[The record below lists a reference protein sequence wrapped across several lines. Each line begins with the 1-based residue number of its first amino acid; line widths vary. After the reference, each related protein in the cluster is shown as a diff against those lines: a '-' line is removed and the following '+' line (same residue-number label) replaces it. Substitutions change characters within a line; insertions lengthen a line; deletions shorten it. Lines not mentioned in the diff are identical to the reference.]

1 MEPAA
6 KNANV
11 LLRGARSD
19 LYLRSVSELVDAD
32 EWSELNDRFYQT
44 LAFGT
49 GGLRGRTIGKIITG
63 AEQGNAL
70 EGERPEFPCV
80 GTNAM
85 NFFNISRATQG
96 LVAYLHDWPPRTR
109 ISVKP
114 KIVIA
119 HDPRFFSREFADLAA
134 QDCIRKRLRRICI
147 RRAAVRFRNFLLRFV
162 ISGQMP
168 AS

>member
-1 MEPAA
+1 MAEQFAAMPGHSEQLDSKISRAVADGQLMEPAA

-70 EGERPEFPCV
+70 EGERPEFPMRWNKCDEFLQRQSRNAGTGCV
-80 GTNAM
+80 P
-85 NFFNISRATQG
+85 SR
-96 LVAYLHDWPPRTR
+96 LPPR
-109 ISVKP
+109 
-114 KIVIA
+114 
-119 HDPRFFSREFADLAA
+119 PRNLSETHNCD
-134 QDCIRKRLRRICI
+134 
-147 RRAAVRFRNFLLRFV
+147 RA
-162 ISGQMP
+162 
-168 AS
+168 